1 MEERNPAM
9 HAKKRATLRD
19 IAHDVGVAT
28 GTVSVVL
35 NGSRS
40 GTSVSDRTRDA
51 IHESAKRLGYRPNW
65 LAKTLQGGSTR
76 TIGIIPTE
84 ATRGF
89 LLGPHIQ
96 RILNATANVLAENHH
111 DLLILTRCDQSD
123 AQGILQGVV
132 NGRIDGAIVVAPR
145 ADSRLVETLE
155 EARFPFVVLDGD
167 PELHHTT
174 YNADDA
180 EGTRAGVEH
189 LRSLG
194 HERIAYIAGPLN
206 LGSGRRRLEEFRRVC
221 GEDAPVE
228 NGTFQIE
235 AGEKAMHALLQRSP
249 RPTAVVC
256 ANDETA
262 MGAVRAIQSLGLTV
276 PDDMSIVGFDDAPYS
291 GVVHPGLTT
300 YAQPVELMARAA
312 ATAILQHL
320 ELSLPIRGEI
330 FPGHLVIRQSTSSPK
345 QDIHQ

>member
-1 MEERNPAM
+1 MEDRKP
-9 HAKKRATLRD
+9 KKRATLRD

-96 RILNATANVLAENHH
+96 RILNAVANVLAENHH

-123 AQGILQGVV
+123 AKGILQGVV
-132 NGRIDGAIVVAPR
+132 NGRIDGAIIVAPR
-145 ADSRLVETLE
+145 DDSRLAETLE
-155 EARFPFVVLDGD
+155 EAHFPFVVLDGD
-167 PELHHTT
+167 PEHHPTT
-174 YNADDA
+174 YNADDE
-180 EGTRAGVEH
+180 EGTRAGIDH
-189 LRSLG
+189 LRELG
-194 HERIAYIAGPLN
+194 HERIAYIAGPLT
-206 LGSGRRRLEEFRRVC
+206 LGSGRRRLAEFRRVC
-221 GEDAPVE
+221 GADAPVE
-228 NGTFQIE
+228 NGNFHIE
-235 AGEKAMHALLQRSP
+235 AGERAMQNLMLQTP
-249 RPTAVVC
+249 RPTAILC
-256 ANDETA
+256 ANDEMA
-262 MGAVRAIQSLGLTV
+262 MGAIRAIQAAGLSV
-276 PDDMSIVGFDDAPYS
+276 PDDFSVVGFDDAPYS

-300 YAQPVELMARAA
+300 YAQPVEQMARAA
-312 ATAILQHL
+312 ATAILQNL
-320 ELSLPIRGEI
+320 ELSLPIQGEL

-345 QDIHQ
+345 